1 MKLLLKR
8 NMDDLYVLCD
18 EQGEM
23 LPAQVRVSLIS
34 EVGAPQKLTVEFYC
48 DGESIRVVGDGNA
61 GTTDP
66 VGNA

>member
-8 NMDDLYVLCD
+8 NLDDLYVLCN

-23 LPAQVRVSLIS
+23 LPAQVRVSLTS

-48 DGESIRVVGDGNA
+48 DGESIRVVGDGDG

>member
-8 NMDDLYVLCD
+8 NPDDLYVLCN
-18 EQGEM
+18 EHGEM
-23 LPAQVRVSLIS
+23 LPAQVRVSLTS

-48 DGESIRVVGDGNA
+48 DGESIRVVGDGDG

-66 VGNA
+66 VSD

>member
-8 NMDDLYVLCD
+8 NPEDLYVLCN

-23 LPAQVRVSLIS
+23 LPAQVRVSLTS

-48 DGESIRVVGDGNA
+48 DGESIRVVGDGSG
-61 GTTDP
+61 GTANT